1 MSETLYV
8 EGPDPDVLLERI
20 REEYGVA
27 ACVISQKPV
36 RRGGMFG
43 FFSRE
48 LVGITY
54 QVTVDDLPVAPADDG
69 FALSDLLDRADS
81 SDGPRAATTGDPD
94 FAQVL
99 AALTGLPASPA
110 SPPSPAPALP
120 AVLATPA
127 QTEDRTPPYVAHR
140 PSVPARPEQSARS
153 VAARARLGM
162 LAELREVGV
171 PVPMTPEA
179 GETSL
184 YRAIEQVIDQLP
196 AAPPPP
202 SRAGEILVLT
212 GPLDVTRVIARDLA
226 RQLHI
231 PARAVWIAGHAIT
244 SKQAIYGPQT
254 ASRRAAEMRSADIPS
269 LVVVSTDGSD
279 AFADDRP
286 SWAAQVIA
294 ALEPNAVWAV
304 VDATRKAEDSRTDL
318 DGLGPIDALAVHSA
332 GRTASPATVWDLDIP
347 VALLDGRPAS
357 AGVWAA
363 LLFDRLRAPDGSPRG
378 RGD

>member
-20 REEYGVA
+20 REEYGAA

-54 QVTVDDLPVAPADDG
+54 QVAVEDLPVVPADDG

-81 SDGPRAATTGDPD
+81 SDGPPAASIADPD

-110 SPPSPAPALP
+110 EPPVVLPAPELP
-120 AVLATPA
+120 APPVRD
-127 QTEDRTPPYVAHR
+127 EDRTPPYVAHR
-140 PSVPARPEQSARS
+140 PSVPARPKQSARA
-153 VAARARLGM
+153 VAAHTRLGM

-202 SRAGEILVLT
+202 SRAGEILILA
-212 GPLDVTRVIARDLA
+212 GPLDVARVIARDLA

-231 PARAVWIAGHAIT
+231 PVRAVWIAGHAVT

-254 ASRRAAEMRSADIPS
+254 AAQRAAEMRSADIPS

-294 ALEPNAVWAV
+294 ALQPDAVWAV
-304 VDATRKAEDSRTDL
+304 VDATRKAEDSRSDL
-318 DGLGPIDALAVHSA
+318 EGLGPIDALALHSA
-332 GRTASPATVWDLDIP
+332 ARTASPATVWDLDIP

-363 LLFDRLRAPDGSPRG
+363 LLFDRLRAPDGSPRS